1 MLKSKNSFEEIKNY
15 NSKKEDL
22 EEELKVG
29 RNKSS
34 KPMLW
39 VSMISMV
46 MFFAGL
52 TSAYVISMRRDDW
65 VTFELPD
72 AFYISTILIILSSI
86 TITISQK
93 LLKKDKRE
101 LSIVF
106 LLITF
111 LLGITFIWQQY
122 AGFEDLRN
130 AGLFFTGP
138 TSTVSTS
145 FIIGITFIHVLH
157 LLVGVL
163 VLLVVIY
170 NHFKYRYK
178 SDDLLGFELGAIF
191 WHFVDVLWI
200 YLFFFF
206 YFIR

>member
-1 MLKSKNSFEEIKNY
+1 MNIN
-15 NSKKEDL
+15 KEDL

-29 RNKSS
+29 RNKSA

-72 AFYISTILIILSSI
+72 AFYSSTILIILSSI

-145 FIIGITFIHVLH
+145 FIIGISLMHAVHVFA
-157 LLVGVL
+157 GII

-178 SDDLLGFELGAIF
+178 SDDLLGLELGAIF

>member
-1 MLKSKNSFEEIKNY
+1 MNISEK
-15 NSKKEDL
+15 DL
-22 EEELKVG
+22 EKELTVG
-29 RNKSS
+29 RKKSA

-65 VTFELPD
+65 VTFDLPD
-72 AFYISTILIILSSI
+72 AFYMSTILIILSSI
-86 TITISQK
+86 TISMSQRFI
-93 LLKKDKRE
+93 KKGKRE
-101 LSIVF
+101 LSIV
-106 LLITF
+106 LLIITF
-111 LLGITFIWQQY
+111 VLGIAFVWQQY

-145 FIIGITFIHVLH
+145 FIIGISLMHAFHVFA
-157 LLVGVL
+157 GII

-170 NHFKYRYK
+170 NHFKYKYT
-178 SDDLLGFELGAIF
+178 SDDLLGFELGEIL

>member
-1 MLKSKNSFEEIKNY
+1 MNISEK
-15 NSKKEDL
+15 DL
-22 EEELKVG
+22 EKEFTIG
-29 RNKSS
+29 RKKSA

-72 AFYISTILIILSSI
+72 AFYISTVLIILSSI
-86 TITISQK
+86 TISISQR
-93 LLKKDKRE
+93 LIKKEKRE
-101 LSIVF
+101 LSIAF
-106 LLITF
+106 SLITF
-111 LLGITFIWQQY
+111 ALGIAFVWQQY

-145 FIIGITFIHVLH
+145 FIIGITLMHAFHVFA
-157 LLVGVL
+157 GII

-170 NHFKYRYK
+170 NHFKYKYT
-178 SDDLLGFELGAIF
+178 SSDLLGLELGAIF
-191 WHFVDVLWI
+191 WHFIDVLWI

>member
-1 MLKSKNSFEEIKNY
+1 MNIN
-15 NSKKEDL
+15 KEDL

-29 RNKSS
+29 RNKSA

-72 AFYISTILIILSSI
+72 AFYGSTILIILSSI

-145 FIIGITFIHVLH
+145 FIIGISLMHAVHVFA
-157 LLVGVL
+157 GII

>member
-1 MLKSKNSFEEIKNY
+1 MNISEK
-15 NSKKEDL
+15 DL
-22 EEELKVG
+22 EKELTVG
-29 RNKSS
+29 RKKSA

-72 AFYISTILIILSSI
+72 AFYISTVLIILSSI
-86 TITISQK
+86 TISISQRFI
-93 LLKKDKRE
+93 KKDKRE
-101 LSIVF
+101 LSIAF

-111 LLGITFIWQQY
+111 VLGIAFVWQQY
-122 AGFEDLRN
+122 AGFEDLRS

-145 FIIGITFIHVLH
+145 FIIGISLMHAFHVFA
-157 LLVGVL
+157 GII

-170 NHFKYRYK
+170 NHFNHKYT

-191 WHFVDVLWI
+191 WHFIDVLWI

>member
-1 MLKSKNSFEEIKNY
+1 MNISEK
-15 NSKKEDL
+15 DL
-22 EEELKVG
+22 EKELTVG
-29 RNKSS
+29 RKKSA

-52 TSAYVISMRRDDW
+52 TSAYVISMNRDDW
-65 VTFELPD
+65 VTFELPY
-72 AFYISTILIILSSI
+72 AFYISTLLIILSSI
-86 TITISQK
+86 SIGMSQRFI
-93 LLKKDKRE
+93 KKDKRE
-101 LSIVF
+101 LSIVL

-111 LLGITFIWQQY
+111 ALGIAFVWQQY

-145 FIIGITFIHVLH
+145 FIIGITLMHAFHVFA
-157 LLVGVL
+157 GII

-170 NHFKYRYK
+170 NHFKYKYT

-191 WHFVDVLWI
+191 WHFIDVLWI

>member
-1 MLKSKNSFEEIKNY
+1 MNIN
-15 NSKKEDL
+15 KEDL

-29 RNKSS
+29 RNKSA

-46 MFFAGL
+46 MFFARL

-145 FIIGITFIHVLH
+145 FIIGISLMHAVHVFA
-157 LLVGVL
+157 GII

>member
-1 MLKSKNSFEEIKNY
+1 MNIN
-15 NSKKEDL
+15 KEDL

-29 RNKSS
+29 RNKSA

-145 FIIGITFIHVLH
+145 FIIGITLMHAFHVFA
-157 LLVGVL
+157 GII